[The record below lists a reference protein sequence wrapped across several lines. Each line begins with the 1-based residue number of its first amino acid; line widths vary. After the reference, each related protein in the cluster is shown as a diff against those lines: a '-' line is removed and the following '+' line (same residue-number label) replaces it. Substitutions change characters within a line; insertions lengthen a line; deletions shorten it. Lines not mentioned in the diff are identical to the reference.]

1 MLQPPPVVC
10 PDVPTT
16 PLVTVD
22 KPSDAPHL
30 RVVEPIIAVAPNIAF
45 IAPIVIL
52 IAIGSKMNI
61 AASGI
66 ARSNFIVKGKSFP
79 CVHLLQRDLVIPTS
93 VNFRHDAFNAMA
105 EVLEHFSN
113 SPFVVEAHYDEVS
126 FETFVDKR
134 FRVAPISRRSDHV
147 GFPIAKVG
155 SAKQPNLVYFA
166 AVYPSNQVELSD
178 EPAVINAI
186 RLMPTLPFTP
196 TS

>member
-105 EVLEHFSN
+105 EVRNQRHQ
-113 SPFVVEAHYDEVS
+113 AHANPSLHASIVGMS
-126 FETFVDKR
+126 HRRKR
-134 FRVAPISRRSDHV
+134 TH
-147 GFPIAKVG
+147 
-155 SAKQPNLVYFA
+155 QP
-166 AVYPSNQVELSD
+166 
-178 EPAVINAI
+178 
-186 RLMPTLPFTP
+186 
-196 TS
+196 